1 MTMTDSEPSTLSEK
15 LDNTKKRLGILS
27 KKVANST
34 KSMVENTNNSIK
46 ATISEQKEKRQQKK
60 QEKLAQTKTELS
72 EAGLFDDVP
81 SMVTLPEFENERM
94 EIASEQNETMITIV
108 EEMQRLSQRI
118 DHLERRHKAIS
129 TNNSKVHQVTTT
141 QPKQERE
148 TNTTTSPVMGEV
160 IHLLGAS
167 LVWIVVLFGAD
178 KFISERAIL
187 IMDSYPAE
195 IPIWGIGAMTWS
207 MYMLSRL
214 GQSSNMLRLP
224 KLLLFQTAA
233 AVGITTSLGLMVYD
247 ETMTTVSNIWVW
259 GTVIAIGLLLAASMI
274 ASVWQSTKN
283 LVGIT
288 DEQEIID

>member
-1 MTMTDSEPSTLSEK
+1 MTDSEPSTLSEK
-15 LDNTKKRLGILS
+15 LAMTKKRLGILS
-27 KKVANST
+27 KKVASST

-46 ATISEQKEKRQQKK
+46 TTISEQKEKRQQKK
-60 QEKLAQTKTELS
+60 QEKLAQTKSELS
-72 EAGLFDDVP
+72 EAGLLDDVP
-81 SMVTLPEFENERM
+81 SMITLPEFENERM

-108 EEMQRLSQRI
+108 EEMQRLSERI
-118 DHLERRHKAIS
+118 DHLERRHKVI
-129 TNNSKVHQVTTT
+129 TTSNKNQKIT
-141 QPKQERE
+141 TKEPEQQSE

-224 KLLLFQTAA
+224 KLLLFQTSA

-247 ETMTTVSNIWVW
+247 ETMTTVSSVWVW

-288 DEQEIID
+288 DEHEIID

>member
-1 MTMTDSEPSTLSEK
+1 MTDSEPSTLSEK
-15 LDNTKKRLGILS
+15 LDMTKKRLAILS
-27 KKVANST
+27 KKVASNT
-34 KSMVENTNNSIK
+34 KSMLENTNNSIK

-60 QEKLAQTKTELS
+60 QDKLTQTKTELS
-72 EAGLFDDVP
+72 DEGLLDDVP
-81 SMVTLPEFENERM
+81 SMVTLPEFENERI

-129 TNNSKVHQVTTT
+129 TNNSKENQVISS
-141 QPKQERE
+141 QAKPQLD

-167 LVWIVVLFGAD
+167 LAWIVVLFGAD

-195 IPIWGIGAMTWS
+195 IPIWGLGAMTWS

-224 KLLLFQTAA
+224 KLLLFQTSA

-247 ETMTTVSNIWVW
+247 ETMTTVSNVWVW
-259 GTVIAIGLLLAASMI
+259 GTVIAIGLLLATSMI
-274 ASVWQSTKN
+274 ASVWQSTIK

>member
-1 MTMTDSEPSTLSEK
+1 MCIRD
-15 LDNTKKRLGILS
+15 R
-27 KKVANST
+27 
-34 KSMVENTNNSIK
+34 
-46 ATISEQKEKRQQKK
+46 
-60 QEKLAQTKTELS
+60 
-72 EAGLFDDVP
+72 
-81 SMVTLPEFENERM
+81 
-94 EIASEQNETMITIV
+94 
-108 EEMQRLSQRI
+108 QRI

-129 TNNSKVHQVTTT
+129 TNNSKVHQVTTS

>member
-1 MTMTDSEPSTLSEK
+1 MTDSEPSTLSEK
-15 LDNTKKRLGILS
+15 LAMTKKRLGILS
-27 KKVANST
+27 KKVASST

-46 ATISEQKEKRQQKK
+46 TTISEQKEKRQHKK

-72 EAGLFDDVP
+72 EAGLLDDVP
-81 SMVTLPEFENERM
+81 SMITLPEFENERM

-108 EEMQRLSQRI
+108 EEMQRLSERI
-118 DHLERRHKAIS
+118 DLLERRHKAI
-129 TNNSKVHQVTTT
+129 TTT
-141 QPKQERE
+141 NRSQQITTKEPEQKSE
-148 TNTTTSPVMGEV
+148 TNTKTSPVMGEV

-214 GQSSNMLRLP
+214 GQSSSMLRLP
-224 KLLLFQTAA
+224 KLLLFQTSA

-288 DEQEIID
+288 DEHEIID

>member
-1 MTMTDSEPSTLSEK
+1 MTDSEPSTLSEK
-15 LDNTKKRLGILS
+15 LDKTKKRLGILS
-27 KKVANST
+27 KKVASST

-60 QEKLAQTKTELS
+60 QEKLTQTKTELS
-72 EAGLFDDVP
+72 EAGLLVDVP

-118 DHLERRHKAIS
+118 DHLERRNKAIS
-129 TNNSKVHQVTTT
+129 TNNSKGNQVTTS
-141 QPKQERE
+141 QQKQERD

-167 LVWIVVLFGAD
+167 LVWIVILFGAD

-224 KLLLFQTAA
+224 KILLFQTAA

-259 GTVIAIGLLLAASMI
+259 GTIIAIGLLLAASMI

-288 DEQEIID
+288 DEEEIID

>member
-1 MTMTDSEPSTLSEK
+1 MTDSEPSTLSEK
-15 LDNTKKRLGILS
+15 LAMTKKRLGILS
-27 KKVANST
+27 KKVASST

-46 ATISEQKEKRQQKK
+46 TTISEQKEKRQQKK

-72 EAGLFDDVP
+72 EAGLLDDVP
-81 SMVTLPEFENERM
+81 SMITLPEFENERM

-108 EEMQRLSQRI
+108 EEMQRLSERI
-118 DHLERRHKAIS
+118 DHLERRHKVITTSNKSQQIS
-129 TNNSKVHQVTTT
+129 IKEPEQQS
-141 QPKQERE
+141 E
-148 TNTTTSPVMGEV
+148 TNTTTSPLMGEV

-224 KLLLFQTAA
+224 KLLLFQTSA

-247 ETMTTVSNIWVW
+247 ETMTTVSSVWVW

-288 DEQEIID
+288 DEHEIID

>member
-1 MTMTDSEPSTLSEK
+1 MTDSEPSTLSEK
-15 LDNTKKRLGILS
+15 LAMTKKRLGILS
-27 KKVANST
+27 KKVASST

-46 ATISEQKEKRQQKK
+46 TTISEQKEKRQQKK

-72 EAGLFDDVP
+72 EAGLLDDVP
-81 SMVTLPEFENERM
+81 SMITLPEFENERM

-108 EEMQRLSQRI
+108 EEMQRLSERI
-118 DHLERRHKAIS
+118 DHLERRHKVITTSNKSQQIS
-129 TNNSKVHQVTTT
+129 IKEPEQQS
-141 QPKQERE
+141 E

-224 KLLLFQTAA
+224 KLLLFQTSA

-247 ETMTTVSNIWVW
+247 ETMTTVSSVWVW

-288 DEQEIID
+288 DEHEIID

>member
-1 MTMTDSEPSTLSEK
+1 MTDSEPSTLSVKLNEK
-15 LDNTKKRLGILS
+15 KKRLSILS

-72 EAGLFDDVP
+72 QAGLLDDVP
-81 SMVTLPEFENERM
+81 SMITLPEFENERM

-118 DHLERRHKAIS
+118 DHLERRQKAIS
-129 TNNSKVHQVTTT
+129 TNDSRVNQVTSSKL
-141 QPKQERE
+141 KQEKE
-148 TNTTTSPVMGEV
+148 TINTTSPVMGQV

-167 LVWIVVLFGAD
+167 LAWIVVLFGAD
-178 KFISERAIL
+178 KFISERGIL

-195 IPIWGIGAMTWS
+195 ILIWGIGAMTWS

>member
-1 MTMTDSEPSTLSEK
+1 
-15 LDNTKKRLGILS
+15 
-27 KKVANST
+27 
-34 KSMVENTNNSIK
+34 MVENTNNSIK
-46 ATISEQKEKRQQKK
+46 TTISEQKEKRQQKK

-129 TNNSKVHQVTTT
+129 TNNSKFHQVTNT

-195 IPIWGIGAMTWS
+195 IPMWGIGAMTWS

-214 GQSSNMLRLP
+214 GQSSNMLKLP

>member
-1 MTMTDSEPSTLSEK
+1 MTDSEPSTLSEK
-15 LDNTKKRLGILS
+15 LAMTKKRLGILS
-27 KKVANST
+27 KKVASST

-46 ATISEQKEKRQQKK
+46 TTISEQKEKRQQKK

-72 EAGLFDDVP
+72 EAGLLDDVP
-81 SMVTLPEFENERM
+81 SMITLPEFENERM

-108 EEMQRLSQRI
+108 EEMQRLSERI
-118 DHLERRHKAIS
+118 DHLERRHKVI
-129 TNNSKVHQVTTT
+129 TTSNKNQKIT
-141 QPKQERE
+141 TKEPEQQSE

-224 KLLLFQTAA
+224 KLLLFQTSA

-247 ETMTTVSNIWVW
+247 ETMTTVSSVWVW

-288 DEQEIID
+288 DEHEIID

>member
-1 MTMTDSEPSTLSEK
+1 
-15 LDNTKKRLGILS
+15 
-27 KKVANST
+27 
-34 KSMVENTNNSIK
+34 
-46 ATISEQKEKRQQKK
+46 
-60 QEKLAQTKTELS
+60 
-72 EAGLFDDVP
+72 
-81 SMVTLPEFENERM
+81 
-94 EIASEQNETMITIV
+94 
-108 EEMQRLSQRI
+108 
-118 DHLERRHKAIS
+118 
-129 TNNSKVHQVTTT
+129 
-141 QPKQERE
+141 
-148 TNTTTSPVMGEV
+148 MGQV

-167 LVWIVVLFGAD
+167 LAWIVVLFGAD
-178 KFISERAIL
+178 KFISERGIL

-195 IPIWGIGAMTWS
+195 ILIWGIGAMTWS

>member
-1 MTMTDSEPSTLSEK
+1 MTDSAQSTLSEK
-15 LDNTKKRLGILS
+15 LNDTKKRLGILS

-46 ATISEQKEKRQQKK
+46 ATITEQKEKRQQKK

-72 EAGLFDDVP
+72 EAGLLDDVP

-118 DHLERRHKAIS
+118 DHLERRHKALS
-129 TNNSKVHQVTTT
+129 TNNSKVHEVTTS

-233 AVGITTSLGLMVYD
+233 AVGITTALGLMVYD
-247 ETMTTVSNIWVW
+247 ETMTTVSSIWVW

>member
-1 MTMTDSEPSTLSEK
+1 MTDSEPSTLSEK
-15 LDNTKKRLGILS
+15 LDMTKKRLAILS
-27 KKVANST
+27 KKVASNT
-34 KSMVENTNNSIK
+34 KSMLENTNNSIK

-60 QEKLAQTKTELS
+60 QDKLTQTKTELS
-72 EAGLFDDVP
+72 DEGLLDDVP
-81 SMVTLPEFENERM
+81 SMVTLPEFENERI

-129 TNNSKVHQVTTT
+129 TNNSKENQVISS
-141 QPKQERE
+141 QAKPQLD

-167 LVWIVVLFGAD
+167 LAWIVVLFGAD

-214 GQSSNMLRLP
+214 GKSSNMLRLP
-224 KLLLFQTAA
+224 KLLLFQTSA

-247 ETMTTVSNIWVW
+247 ETMTTVSNVWVW
-259 GTVIAIGLLLAASMI
+259 GTVIAIGLLLATSMI
-274 ASVWQSTKN
+274 ASVWQSTIK

>member
-1 MTMTDSEPSTLSEK
+1 MTDSEPSTLSEK
-15 LDNTKKRLGILS
+15 LAMTKKRLGILS
-27 KKVANST
+27 KKVASST

-46 ATISEQKEKRQQKK
+46 TTISEQKEKRQQKK

-72 EAGLFDDVP
+72 EAGLLDDVP
-81 SMVTLPEFENERM
+81 SMITLPEFENERM

-108 EEMQRLSQRI
+108 EEMQRLSERI
-118 DHLERRHKAIS
+118 DHLERRHKVI
-129 TNNSKVHQVTTT
+129 TTSNKSQQIT
-141 QPKQERE
+141 TKEPEQQSE

-224 KLLLFQTAA
+224 KLLLFQTSA

-247 ETMTTVSNIWVW
+247 ETMTTVSSVWVW

-288 DEQEIID
+288 DEHEIID

>member
-1 MTMTDSEPSTLSEK
+1 MTDSEPSTLSEK
-15 LDNTKKRLGILS
+15 LNLTKKRLGILS
-27 KKVANST
+27 KKVASST

-46 ATISEQKEKRQQKK
+46 TTISEQKEKRQQKK

-72 EAGLFDDVP
+72 EAGLLDDVP
-81 SMVTLPEFENERM
+81 SMITLPEFENERM

-108 EEMQRLSQRI
+108 EEMQRLSERI

-129 TNNSKVHQVTTT
+129 TNNKKSQQTTT
-141 QPKQERE
+141 KEPEQKSEV
-148 TNTTTSPVMGEV
+148 NTTTSPVMGEV

-178 KFISERAIL
+178 KFISDRAIL

-195 IPIWGIGAMTWS
+195 IPMWGIGAMTWS

-224 KLLLFQTAA
+224 KLLLYQTAA

>member
-1 MTMTDSEPSTLSEK
+1 MTDSEPSTLSEK
-15 LDNTKKRLGILS
+15 LAMTKKRLGILS
-27 KKVANST
+27 KKVASST

-46 ATISEQKEKRQQKK
+46 TTISEQKEKRQHKK

-72 EAGLFDDVP
+72 EAGLLDDVP
-81 SMVTLPEFENERM
+81 SMITLPEFENERM

-108 EEMQRLSQRI
+108 EEMQRLSERI
-118 DHLERRHKAIS
+118 DHLERRHKVITTSNKSQQIS
-129 TNNSKVHQVTTT
+129 IKEPEQQS
-141 QPKQERE
+141 E
-148 TNTTTSPVMGEV
+148 TNTTTSPLMGEV

-224 KLLLFQTAA
+224 KLLLFQTSA

-247 ETMTTVSNIWVW
+247 ETMTTVSSVWVW

-274 ASVWQSTKN
+274 ASVWQSTKK

-288 DEQEIID
+288 DEHEIID

>member
-1 MTMTDSEPSTLSEK
+1 MTDNEPSTLSEK
-15 LDNTKKRLGILS
+15 LAMTKKRLGILS
-27 KKVANST
+27 KKVASST

-46 ATISEQKEKRQQKK
+46 TTISEQKEKRQQKK

-72 EAGLFDDVP
+72 EEGLLDDVP
-81 SMVTLPEFENERM
+81 SMITLPEFENERM

-108 EEMQRLSQRI
+108 EEMQRLSERI
-118 DHLERRHKAIS
+118 DHLERRQ
-129 TNNSKVHQVTTT
+129 KVITTANKSQQVTIKEP
-141 QPKQERE
+141 QQQSE
-148 TNTTTSPVMGEV
+148 TNTKTSPVMGEV

-224 KLLLFQTAA
+224 KLLLFQTSA

-247 ETMTTVSNIWVW
+247 ETMTTVSSVWVW

-288 DEQEIID
+288 DEHEIID

>member
-1 MTMTDSEPSTLSEK
+1 MTDGETSTLSEK
-15 LDNTKKRLGILS
+15 LDKTKKRLGILS

-72 EAGLFDDVP
+72 QAGLLDDVP
-81 SMVTLPEFENERM
+81 SMITLPEFENERM

-118 DHLERRHKAIS
+118 DHLERRQKAIS
-129 TNNSKVHQVTTT
+129 TNDSRVNQVTSSKL
-141 QPKQERE
+141 KQEKE
-148 TNTTTSPVMGEV
+148 TNNTTSPVMGQV

-167 LVWIVVLFGAD
+167 LAWIVVLFGAD
-178 KFISERAIL
+178 KFISERGIL

-195 IPIWGIGAMTWS
+195 ILIWGIGAMTWS

-247 ETMTTVSNIWVW
+247 QTMTTLSNIPVW

>member
-1 MTMTDSEPSTLSEK
+1 MTDSEPSTLSEK

-72 EAGLFDDVP
+72 EGGLFDDVP

-141 QPKQERE
+141 QPKQEIE

-259 GTVIAIGLLLAASMI
+259 GTVIAIGLLLATSMI

>member
-1 MTMTDSEPSTLSEK
+1 MTDSEPSTLSEK
-15 LDNTKKRLGILS
+15 LDMTKKRLAILS
-27 KKVANST
+27 KKVASNT
-34 KSMVENTNNSIK
+34 KSMLENTNNSIK

-60 QEKLAQTKTELS
+60 QDKLTQTKTELS
-72 EAGLFDDVP
+72 DEGLLDDVP
-81 SMVTLPEFENERM
+81 SMVTLPEFENERI

-129 TNNSKVHQVTTT
+129 TNNSKENQVISS
-141 QPKQERE
+141 QAKPQLD

-167 LVWIVVLFGAD
+167 LAWIVVLFGAD

-224 KLLLFQTAA
+224 KLLLFQTSA

-247 ETMTTVSNIWVW
+247 ETMTTVSNVWVW
-259 GTVIAIGLLLAASMI
+259 GTVIAIGLLLATSMI
-274 ASVWQSTKN
+274 ASVWQSTIK

>member
-1 MTMTDSEPSTLSEK
+1 MTDNEPSTLSEK
-15 LDNTKKRLGILS
+15 LAMTKKRLGILS
-27 KKVANST
+27 KKVASST

-46 ATISEQKEKRQQKK
+46 TTISEQKEKRQQKK

-72 EAGLFDDVP
+72 EEGLLDDVP
-81 SMVTLPEFENERM
+81 SMITLPEFENERM

-108 EEMQRLSQRI
+108 EEMQRLSERI
-118 DHLERRHKAIS
+118 DHLERRQ
-129 TNNSKVHQVTTT
+129 KVITTANKSQQIT
-141 QPKQERE
+141 IKEPQQQSE
-148 TNTTTSPVMGEV
+148 TNTKTSPVMGEV

-224 KLLLFQTAA
+224 KLLLFQTSA

-247 ETMTTVSNIWVW
+247 ETMTTVSSVWVW

-288 DEQEIID
+288 DEHEIID

>member
-1 MTMTDSEPSTLSEK
+1 MTDNEPSTLSEK
-15 LDNTKKRLGILS
+15 LAMTKKRLGVLS
-27 KKVANST
+27 KKVASST

-46 ATISEQKEKRQQKK
+46 TTISEQKEKRQQKK

-72 EAGLFDDVP
+72 EAGLLEDVP
-81 SMVTLPEFENERM
+81 SMITLPEFENERM

-108 EEMQRLSQRI
+108 EEMQRLSERI
-118 DHLERRHKAIS
+118 DHLERRHKAITTTNKS
-129 TNNSKVHQVTTT
+129 QQIITKEPEQQNETNN
-141 QPKQERE
+141 
-148 TNTTTSPVMGEV
+148 TTSPVMGEV

-195 IPIWGIGAMTWS
+195 IPVWGIGAMTWS
-207 MYMLSRL
+207 MYMLFRL

-224 KLLLFQTAA
+224 KLLLFQTSA

-247 ETMTTVSNIWVW
+247 ETMTTVSSVWVW

-288 DEQEIID
+288 DEHEIID

>member
-1 MTMTDSEPSTLSEK
+1 MTDNEPSTLSEK
-15 LDNTKKRLGILS
+15 LAMTKKRLGVLS
-27 KKVANST
+27 KKVASST

-46 ATISEQKEKRQQKK
+46 TTISEQKEKRQQKK

-72 EAGLFDDVP
+72 EAGLLEDVP
-81 SMVTLPEFENERM
+81 SMITLPEFENERM

-108 EEMQRLSQRI
+108 EEMQRLSERI
-118 DHLERRHKAIS
+118 DHLERRHKAITTTNKS
-129 TNNSKVHQVTTT
+129 QQIITKEPEQQNETNN
-141 QPKQERE
+141 
-148 TNTTTSPVMGEV
+148 TTSPVMGEV

-195 IPIWGIGAMTWS
+195 IPVWGIGAMTWS
-207 MYMLSRL
+207 MYMLFRL

-224 KLLLFQTAA
+224 KLLLFQTSA

-247 ETMTTVSNIWVW
+247 ETMTTVSSIWVW

-288 DEQEIID
+288 DEHEIID

>member
-1 MTMTDSEPSTLSEK
+1 MTDSEPSTLSEK
-15 LDNTKKRLGILS
+15 LAMTKKRLGILS
-27 KKVANST
+27 KKVASST

-46 ATISEQKEKRQQKK
+46 TTISEQKEKRQLKK

-72 EAGLFDDVP
+72 EAGLLDDVP
-81 SMVTLPEFENERM
+81 SMITLPEFENERM

-108 EEMQRLSQRI
+108 EEMQRLSERI
-118 DHLERRHKAIS
+118 DHLERRHKVI
-129 TNNSKVHQVTTT
+129 TTSNKSQQIT
-141 QPKQERE
+141 TKEPEQQSE

-224 KLLLFQTAA
+224 KLLLFQTSA

-247 ETMTTVSNIWVW
+247 ETMTTVSSVWVW

-288 DEQEIID
+288 DEHEIID

>member
-1 MTMTDSEPSTLSEK
+1 MTDNESSTLSEK
-15 LDNTKKRLGILS
+15 LAMTKKRLGILS
-27 KKVANST
+27 KKVASST

-46 ATISEQKEKRQQKK
+46 TTISEQKEKRQQKK

-72 EAGLFDDVP
+72 EAGLLDDVP
-81 SMVTLPEFENERM
+81 SMITLPEFENERM

-108 EEMQRLSQRI
+108 EEMQRLSERI
-118 DHLERRHKAIS
+118 DHLERRHKAIT
-129 TNNSKVHQVTTT
+129 TNNKKSQQITTKEPE
-141 QPKQERE
+141 QKSEV
-148 TNTTTSPVMGEV
+148 NTTTSPVMGEV

-195 IPIWGIGAMTWS
+195 IPVWGIGAMTWS

-224 KLLLFQTAA
+224 KLLLFQTSA

-247 ETMTTVSNIWVW
+247 ETMTTVSSVWVW

-288 DEQEIID
+288 DEHEIID

>member
-1 MTMTDSEPSTLSEK
+1 MTDSEPSTLSEK

-259 GTVIAIGLLLAASMI
+259 GTVIAVGLLLATSMI

>member
-1 MTMTDSEPSTLSEK
+1 MTDNEPSTLSEK
-15 LDNTKKRLGILS
+15 LAMTKKRLGILS
-27 KKVANST
+27 KKVASST

-46 ATISEQKEKRQQKK
+46 TTISEQKEKRQQKK

-72 EAGLFDDVP
+72 EAGLLDDVP
-81 SMVTLPEFENERM
+81 SMITLPEFENERM
-94 EIASEQNETMITIV
+94 EIASVQNETMITIV
-108 EEMQRLSQRI
+108 EEMQRLSERI
-118 DHLERRHKAIS
+118 DHLERRHKVI
-129 TNNSKVHQVTTT
+129 TTSNKSQQIT
-141 QPKQERE
+141 IKEPEQQSE

-224 KLLLFQTAA
+224 KLLLFQTSA

-247 ETMTTVSNIWVW
+247 ETMTTVSSVWVW

-288 DEQEIID
+288 DEHEIID